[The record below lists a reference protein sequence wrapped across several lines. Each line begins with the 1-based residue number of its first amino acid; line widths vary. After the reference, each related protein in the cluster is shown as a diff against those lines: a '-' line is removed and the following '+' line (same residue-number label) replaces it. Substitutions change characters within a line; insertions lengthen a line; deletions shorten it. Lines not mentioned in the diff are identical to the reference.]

1 MICRDDIVSYSLTKL
16 SYIILL
22 FITRRGVGSF
32 EKFGGPGSEGHFS
45 KKIRSVYHFGG
56 QKFFRTYSIT
66 VFPKYENIFR
76 KYLKIFRIYGIFPR
90 N

>member
-32 EKFGGPGSEGHFS
+32 EKFGGPLGSEGHFS

-56 QKFFRTYSIT
+56 QK
-66 VFPKYENIFR
+66 IFR
-76 KYLKIFRIYGIFPR
+76 KHLKIFRIYGIFPR